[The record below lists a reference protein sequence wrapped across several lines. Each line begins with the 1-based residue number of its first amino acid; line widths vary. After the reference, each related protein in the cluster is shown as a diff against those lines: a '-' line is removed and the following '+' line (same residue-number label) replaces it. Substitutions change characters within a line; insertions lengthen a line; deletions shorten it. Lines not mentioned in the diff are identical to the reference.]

1 MNKSHI
7 DQLLE
12 KYWNVESTIEE
23 ETILKSYFASDQI
36 DSSHQQYAH
45 LFQFFKGKSEVV
57 SQQKLSLTEELV
69 KKSNGKVVDM
79 TSRSLIKYA
88 AVLIV
93 LIAAYGSF
101 MNLMPTNNTD
111 KIYAGKFTTLD
122 EEQEAQ
128 EAYEI
133 TMEALSFLS
142 NKINTAESEIQK
154 NLEPVQKAIK
164 VIY

>member
-12 KYWNVESTIEE
+12 KYWNVDSTVEE
-23 ETILKSYFASDQI
+23 EAILKSYFASKQI
-36 DSSHQQYAH
+36 DPSHQQYAH

-57 SQQKLSLTEELV
+57 SQQELTLTKELV
-69 KKSNGKVVDM
+69 EESNPKVIVF
-79 TSRSLIKYA
+79 TTTNILKYA

-93 LIAAYGSF
+93 LVAAYGGLV
-101 MNLMPTNNTD
+101 NLMPTSDTD
-111 KIYAGKFTTLD
+111 TIYAGKFTSLD
-122 EEQEAQ
+122 EEQDAQ

-142 NKINTAESEIQK
+142 NKINTSESEIQK
-154 NLEPVQKAIK
+154 NLEPVQKVMKI
-164 VIY
+164 IY